1 MQRIQSDDAEI
12 AYWVLGDGPPVVLL
26 HPFPAHHGFWGPAAQ
41 ALTSRYKIVM
51 PDLRG
56 HGESGIGDGPATMAK
71 HAGDIERVLNDAA
84 VGRAVFAGT
93 SIGGYILFE
102 CWRRFRGRFA
112 GLALCNTRPQ
122 PDTPEAR
129 ANRLRAASDVLERGT
144 EQFLDGMI
152 PKLFGKTS
160 LQARPD
166 LVSAARHMMMQMSPQ
181 DIAQVQQGMADR
193 PDSVS
198 TLKTIDVPTL
208 IVMGEEDV
216 LATTSDGELM
226 RANIPGSNLR
236 MVAKAGHY
244 APWEQPEEL
253 GRLLRQFADSL
264 HGG

>member
-1 MQRIQSDDAEI
+1 MDFGGG
-12 AYWVLGDGPPVVLL
+12 L
-26 HPFPAHHGFWGPAAQ
+26 AQ